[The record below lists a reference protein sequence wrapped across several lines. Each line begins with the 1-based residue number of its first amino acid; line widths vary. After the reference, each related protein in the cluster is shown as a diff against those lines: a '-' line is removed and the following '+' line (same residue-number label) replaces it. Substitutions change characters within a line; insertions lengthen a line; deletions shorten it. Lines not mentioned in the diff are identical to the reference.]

1 MKNPKTVE
9 TALTKVG
16 AALVGKRGEADSN
29 MGPDSQQQE
38 ISAWIDQLWPSL
50 AEILLMDPLPED
62 KIYEMQ
68 EGLMRLS

>member
-9 TALTKVG
+9 KALTKAG

-29 MGPDSQQQE
+29 NGPESQQKE

-50 AEILLMDPLPED
+50 AEILSKDPLPED
-62 KIYEMQ
+62 KIDEMQ
-68 EGLMRLS
+68 DGLKRFT